1 MAFFPL
7 PNPIMATCCC
17 DTKKVFFFCRKHC
30 SRLAKKPSRNMQ
42 RFPARKRG
50 VQYSKKNFPP
60 LLWRRHWR
68 RTVVKKTAILFSSLP
83 SKKILSQSSA
93 SPAAVKQKRGFRR
106 RRRRRGKSVWELCCI
121 SYLHYLPSPSNSHKW
136 ARVESRREKEKW
148 RGKGV
153 KCVCMGIAR
162 R

>member
-1 MAFFPL
+1 
-7 PNPIMATCCC
+7 
-17 DTKKVFFFCRKHC
+17 
-30 SRLAKKPSRNMQ
+30 MQ

-106 RRRRRGKSVWELCCI
+106 RRRRRGKVFGNFVALATYTTYLRPLALTSGQEL
-121 SYLHYLPSPSNSHKW
+121 
-136 ARVESRREKEKW
+136 RVEGKRKNGGGKE
-148 RGKGV
+148 
-153 KCVCMGIAR
+153 
-162 R
+162 